1 MSLFEVG
8 WDAQSL
14 KIIEEMGYAD
24 VLLAG
29 AIQSGLDYSGR
40 ILIAHMQRLMG
51 ERFKNPTGQLASSLY
66 QVKDSP
72 FEVTVGSDD
81 PKAARRNWGFSGMTD
96 SLGRYYPNDP
106 GIYYAE
112 DGMNES
118 LDEIEQRMTAQIEH
132 YLARIGGR

>member
-1 MSLFEVG
+1 MSMFNVG
-8 WDAQSL
+8 WDASSL
-14 KIIEEMGYAD
+14 KIIEEMGYSD
-24 VLLAG
+24 VLLSG

-40 ILIAHMQRLMG
+40 ILIAHMQRIMG
-51 ERFKNPTGQLASSLY
+51 ERFKNPTGVLASSLY

-72 FEVTVGSDD
+72 FEVTIGSDE
-81 PKAARRNWGFSGMTD
+81 PYAARRNWGFSGMTD

-118 LDEIEQRMTAQIEH
+118 LDEISTRMTAQIEAA
-132 YLARIGGR
+132 LVRMGGR

>member
-1 MSLFEVG
+1 MSMFNVG
-8 WDAQSL
+8 WDARSL
-14 KIIEEMGYAD
+14 KIIQEMGYSD

-51 ERFKNPTGQLASSLY
+51 ERFKNPTGQLSESLY
-66 QVKDSP
+66 EVKDSP
-72 FEVTVGSDD
+72 YEVTIGSDL
-81 PKAARRNWGFSGMTD
+81 PYAHRRDVSFTGPD
-96 SLGRYYPNDP
+96 SLGRMFPNDP
-106 GIYYAE
+106 AAYYAE

-118 LDEIEQRMTAQIEH
+118 LDEISARMTVLIEQ